1 MYNHIDYLRKLADE
15 TDDEAL
21 SIRLHII
28 ANDLC
33 TKASQLRVLES
44 QVDHLYNSV
53 RSLKS

>member
-28 ANDLC
+28 ANDLR